1 MKRFASM
8 IFAVGVVLILSACLA
23 STTSP
28 DGVNCDFSKEKPLW
42 EMPVACQGR

>member
-1 MKRFASM
+1 MKKIFLALTVTSFAL
-8 IFAVGVVLILSACLA
+8 VLGGCLA

-28 DGVNCDFSKEKPLW
+28 DGVNCDFSHGKPMW